1 MCENAQ
7 IDYGHV
13 RIFVTTQ
20 LIFFMSGFILPFNE
34 HALIICLLSGL
45 MLFAA
50 GNVAAET
57 LEDAWNIAIDNN
69 HQIKSAKADTSASEQ
84 QVYSAR
90 GQRLPE
96 LNVNT
101 GYTQL
106 SETPAAKADFG
117 GQTGQFNTSQA
128 GSVKAQAIAS
138 VPVFTSGRI
147 SHSINAAEASLEAA
161 RHNEISSV
169 LNIKM
174 QVAEA
179 YVSVLR
185 SEGALQV
192 AQNHVDSLSKFHQDV
207 NNLYDQGVVAKN
219 DVLAADVELANA
231 RQLVVQASNRLDIAR
246 AHYNQLLDRKL
257 DDEVRLAR
265 EFPETPPGTLAE
277 LSNSALTQRPE
288 LVVLAQQI
296 EALEQQ
302 AKSVKAGTMPQVAV
316 NGGYQYQENRYQA
329 FQGLWMVNIGMQWK
343 LYDGSTGHS
352 SDAISRQALALKEQR
367 DDLNS
372 TIALQVRQAWLDI
385 QEARQRI
392 DVAQQAI
399 AQADE
404 NMKVTTD
411 RYQQGL
417 SINTEVLKAEDLRTR
432 AHDNLNN
439 AGYDAALANL
449 HLRRAVGNL

>member
-1 MCENAQ
+1 MP
-7 IDYGHV
+7 I
-13 RIFVTTQ
+13 
-20 LIFFMSGFILPFNE
+20 NE
-34 HALIICLLSGL
+34 HSSMIIGLLGAL
-45 MLFAA
+45 MLCRAA
-50 GNVAAET
+50 ATMAET
-57 LEDAWNIAIDNN
+57 LEEAWTVAIDNN
-69 HQIKSAKADTSASEQ
+69 HQIKSAKADTGASEQ
-84 QVYSAR
+84 QLYSAR

-101 GYTQL
+101 AYTQL

-117 GQTGQFNTSQA
+117 GQAGQFNTSQA

-138 VPVFTSGRI
+138 LPVFTSGRI
-147 SHSINAAEASLEAA
+147 SHSISAAEASLEAA

-179 YVSVLR
+179 YIAVLR

-192 AQNHVDSLSKFHQDV
+192 AQNHVDSLSKFHRDV
-207 NNLYDQGVVAKN
+207 ANLYDQGVVAKN

-231 RQLVVQASNRLDIAR
+231 RQLVLQAGNRFDIAR
-246 AHYNQLLDRKL
+246 ADYNRLLDRNL
-257 DDEVRLAR
+257 GDEVKLAR
-265 EFPETPPGTLAE
+265 QFPETPPGTLAE
-277 LSNSALTQRPE
+277 LSNGALTQRPE
-288 LVVLAQQI
+288 LLVLARQI

-302 AKSVKAGTMPQVAV
+302 AKSVKAGTLPQVAV

-352 SDAISRQALALKEQR
+352 SDAISRQAMALKEQR
-367 DDLNS
+367 DDLHG

-392 DVAQQAI
+392 DVARQSI

-417 SINTEVLKAEDLRTR
+417 STNTEVLKAEDLRTR
-432 AHDNLNN
+432 AYDNFNN
-439 AGYDAALANL
+439 AGYDEALAAL
-449 HLRRAVGNL
+449 HLRRAVGIL